1 MRTALLLFILAAT
14 VTACASRI
22 PEPVNHPYSQQKKLQ
37 ASQHWEV
44 LAYDLAGRINK
55 QLIQSDHITQAV
67 FVEETCGDEGE
78 ICAPGQVSAFNEA
91 FRDLL
96 ITNLVD
102 YGVPTSNH
110 DHGEAIK
117 VLYKVQVVRHRA
129 NRVRTIQPGVLTGL
143 SAAILVLR
151 NAPSELR
158 ILAGGIAADVANSTM
173 ATHSRHEV
181 IITTSMIRDNHY
193 LFRAS
198 DIYYINDRDFW
209 HYQENLSKSKTIQLT
224 SASSPEKAATVA
236 ILSKVPDPPATVTVP
251 DHNENL

>member
-1 MRTALLLFILAAT
+1 MRTALFLVVLAAT
-14 VTACASRI
+14 VTACTARI

-44 LAYDLAGRINK
+44 LAYDLAGRINR
-55 QLIQSDHITQAV
+55 QLIQSDHITHAV
-67 FVEETCGDEGE
+67 FVEETCGDEGK

-102 YGVPTSNH
+102 YGVPTSNR

-117 VLYKVQVVRHRA
+117 VLYKVQVVRHQA

-143 SAAILVLR
+143 SAAVLVLR

-173 ATHSRHEV
+173 ASHSRHEV
-181 IITTSMIRDNHY
+181 IITTSMIRDDRY
-193 LFRAS
+193 LFRAT

-224 SASSPEKAATVA
+224 SASSPEKAATVG
-236 ILSKVPDPPATVTVP
+236 ILSKVPDRPAAATVP
-251 DHNENL
+251 DHTENL